1 MAQQK
6 LGIEITG
13 NAQGL
18 TNAISTAEG
27 KLKAFGS
34 KLQSVGGSLTR
45 SLTLPLVA
53 IGGAATS
60 MALNFDQS
68 MTQIKSLVG
77 IAGDEVDAMGETAKQ
92 MALDTGKSATE
103 AGDALFFITSAGL
116 RGDEAMQTLEASL
129 KAAAVGLGETKTIA
143 DLATSA
149 MNAYGSDTLSASAAT
164 DILATS
170 VREGK
175 LEASQL
181 AGSMGGVI
189 PIASNLG
196 VEFHE
201 VAGAMAAMSRTGTN
215 ASEGATQLNAI
226 LSSIAKPTEQSIDAF
241 KRMGLTADDLQKSLS
256 EDGLMTTLVLLK
268 NRIDA
273 NGMSFTD
280 IVPNIR
286 AWKGVLDLTGAG
298 METNIGIM
306 KSLEN
311 HLGATDR
318 MFKITAESASFK
330 FNKSLN
336 EMKGSLH
343 EVGLVLLNML
353 VPVVTKLGNFL
364 REASDSFKNLDDG
377 TKRFIITI
385 GGVVAVVGPALI
397 VIGKISNTLGFL
409 SKSLPLLTTNWKLF
423 SAALM
428 ANPIIAVATAV
439 LALGTAIYAY
449 TQSQKDALAE
459 VNTMDEVE
467 TALAEKRKKF
477 LEESAKLADGYGGKT
492 RENVR
497 LLQDEIRALED
508 KKRALEAIATSSA
521 QGGDTPME
529 QTATSANT
537 TRRAVESVTSS
548 LIALGAV
555 QLTNP
560 LGGTADAIVADL
572 EKINTATKVTLSDS
586 MIRAQVFTQGVSDI
600 ITGGLND
607 LAVGIG
613 EALGNALANGGSLA
627 GALAETMLSTIGKM
641 AVELGKLAIGIGI
654 GLQSIQAAL
663 KTLNPVVAIA
673 AGVALVALGS
683 FLKSRA
689 AGIAGG
695 GGAGS
700 MPGGGAPTI
709 GGIPAFANG
718 GIVSGP
724 TLGLMGEYPGA
735 RSNPEVIAPLNK
747 LQSLI
752 GGNRA
757 QNVNVGGE
765 FVMRGS
771 DLVVVLD
778 RANKNRNRL
787 I

>member
-34 KLQSVGGSLTR
+34 KLQSVGGNLTR

-53 IGGAATS
+53 IGGAATK
-60 MALNFDQS
+60 MALDFDQS

-103 AGDALFFITSAGL
+103 AADALFFITSAGL

-164 DILATS
+164 DILATA

-175 LEASQL
+175 LEASEL
-181 AGSMGGVI
+181 AGSMGSVI

-226 LSSIAKPTEQSIDAF
+226 LSSIAKPTEQSIAAF
-241 KRMGLTADDLQKSLS
+241 ERMGLTTDDLQKSLA
-256 EDGLMTTLVLLK
+256 EDGLMNTLVLLK
-268 NRIDA
+268 NGLDST
-273 NGMSFTD
+273 GMSFTD

-306 KSLEN
+306 QSLED

-318 MFKITAESASFK
+318 MFKINAESASFK

-336 EMKGSLH
+336 EMKGSLL
-343 EVGLVLLNML
+343 EVGSVLLEML
-353 VPVVTKLGNFL
+353 VPAVTKLGNFL
-364 REASDSFKNLDDG
+364 RGASDAFKELDQG
-377 TKRFIITI
+377 TKEMIITI
-385 GGVVAVVGPALI
+385 GGIVAAVGPMLLF
-397 VIGKISNTLGFL
+397 IGKIVSVFGQLA
-409 SKSLPLLTTNWKLF
+409 PLLPVIATGFRLLT
-423 SAALM
+423 AAMM
-428 ANPIIAVATAV
+428 ANPIIAVATAIV
-439 LALGTAIYAY
+439 ALGTAIYAY
-449 TQSQKDALAE
+449 TQSQKDALAD
-459 VNTMDEVE
+459 VNTIEEVE
-467 TALAEKRKKF
+467 AEIAKKRKKYF
-477 LEESAKLADGYGGKT
+477 EENKKLAEGYGGQT
-492 RENVR
+492 RKNIQV
-497 LLQDEIRALED
+497 LGDELKALED
-508 KKRALEAIATSSA
+508 KRDALIAMAQTTAPTTAPTTGGVVLPTEETKESS
-521 QGGDTPME
+521 E
-529 QTATSANT
+529 QTRA
-537 TRRAVESVTSS
+537 AVEMV
-548 LIALGAV
+548 
-555 QLTNP
+555 
-560 LGGTADAIVADL
+560 
-572 EKINTATKVTLSDS
+572 
-586 MIRAQVFTQGVSDI
+586 
-600 ITGGLND
+600 
-607 LAVGIG
+607 
-613 EALGNALANGGSLA
+613 GGSLQAFNTIQVKNPFDGVSTAMVSSADVMSTAVGGVDEKMQRLQETAYLVGGEVANAMNNLAA
-627 GALAETMLSTIGKM
+627 GAIGALGLAKNGLEGFIGGLLQV
-641 AVELGKLAIGIGI
+641 AAQAISAFLG
-654 GLQSIQAAL
+654 Q
-663 KTLNPVVAIA
+663 AIA
-673 AGVALVALGS
+673 AA
-683 FLKSRA
+683 
-689 AGIAGG
+689 IAGANIAASFT
-695 GGAGS
+695 GA
-700 MPGGGAPTI
+700 AAIFTQ
-709 GGIPAFANG
+709 PAFMAQMVGGVLAAFAAIPKFADG

-724 TLGLMGEYPGA
+724 TMGLMGEYPGA
-735 RSNPEVIAPLNK
+735 KSNPEVIAPLNK
-747 LQSLI
+747 LQSMI
-752 GGNRA
+752 GNKGPS
-757 QNVNVGGE
+757 NVNVGGE

>member
-103 AGDALFFITSAGL
+103 AADALFFITSAGL

-164 DILATS
+164 DILATA

-175 LEASQL
+175 LEASEL

-226 LSSIAKPTEQSIDAF
+226 LSSIAKPTEQSITAF
-241 KRMGLTADDLQKSLS
+241 ERMGLTTDDLQKSLA
-256 EDGLMTTLVLLK
+256 EDGLMNTLVLLK
-268 NRIDA
+268 NRLDST
-273 NGMSFTD
+273 GLSFTD

-318 MFKITAESASFK
+318 MFKINAESASFK

-336 EMKGSLH
+336 EMKGSLL
-343 EVGLVLLNML
+343 EVGSVLLEML
-353 VPVVTKLGNFL
+353 VPVVTKLANFL

-385 GGVVAVVGPALI
+385 GGVAAVVGPALI
-397 VIGKISNTLGFL
+397 VIGKISTTLGFL

-497 LLQDEIRALED
+497 VLQDEIRALED
-508 KKRALEAIATSSA
+508 KKRALEAIAQTTTPTTA
-521 QGGDTPME
+521 PTGGGGAPSTDAT
-529 QTATSANT
+529 TSANT
-537 TRRAVESVTSS
+537 SNRAIQSVASS
-548 LIALGAV
+548 LTQLGAV
-555 QLTNP
+555 QIGNPLEGLTN
-560 LGGTADAIVADL
+560 AVVANS
-572 EKINTATKVTLSDS
+572 ETINTSLKSNVDQLAYLQETAFLV
-586 MIRAQVFTQGVSDI
+586 
-600 ITGGLND
+600 GGEV
-607 LAVGIG
+607 A
-613 EALGNALANGGSLA
+613 NAMNNLANSAIDSLGLAANGMEGFLA
-627 GALAETMLSTIGKM
+627 GILKVVAQIISAMLG
-641 AVELGKLAIGIGI
+641 
-654 GLQSIQAAL
+654 Q
-663 KTLNPVVAIA
+663 AIA
-673 AGVALVALGS
+673 AA
-683 FLKSRA
+683 
-689 AGIAGG
+689 IAGANSAAAATGPAAIFTQPTFMASMVG
-695 GGAGS
+695 GVLA
-700 MPGGGAPTI
+700 
-709 GGIPAFANG
+709 AFAAIPKFADG

-724 TLGLMGEYPGA
+724 TMGLMGEYPGA
-735 RSNPEVIAPLNK
+735 KSNPEVIAPLNK
-747 LQSLI
+747 LQSMI
-752 GGNRA
+752 GDKGPS
-757 QNVNVGGE
+757 NVNVGGE

>member
-60 MALNFDQS
+60 MAFNFDQS

-103 AGDALFFITSAGL
+103 AADALFFITSAGL

-164 DILATS
+164 DILATA

-175 LEASQL
+175 LEASEL

-226 LSSIAKPTEQSIDAF
+226 LSSIAKPTEQSITAF
-241 KRMGLTADDLQKSLS
+241 ERMGLTTDDLQKSLA
-256 EDGLMTTLVLLK
+256 EDGLMNTLVLLK
-268 NRIDA
+268 NRLDST
-273 NGMSFTD
+273 GLSFTD

-318 MFKITAESASFK
+318 MFKINAESASFK

-336 EMKGSLH
+336 EMKGSLL
-343 EVGLVLLNML
+343 EVGSVLLEML

-364 REASDSFKNLDDG
+364 RGASDAFRELDQG
-377 TKRFIITI
+377 TKEMIITI
-385 GGVVAVVGPALI
+385 GGIVAAVGPMLLF
-397 VIGKISNTLGFL
+397 IGKIVSVFGQLA
-409 SKSLPLLTTNWKLF
+409 PLLPVIATGFRLLT
-423 SAALM
+423 AAMM
-428 ANPIIAVATAV
+428 ANPIIAVATAIV
-439 LALGTAIYAY
+439 ALGTAIYAY

-497 LLQDEIRALED
+497 VLQDEIRALED
-508 KKRALEAIATSSA
+508 KKRALEAIAQTTTPTTA
-521 QGGDTPME
+521 PTGGGGAPSTDAT
-529 QTATSANT
+529 TSANT
-537 TRRAVESVTSS
+537 SNRAIQSVASS
-548 LIALGAV
+548 LTQLGAV
-555 QLTNP
+555 QIGNPLEGLTN
-560 LGGTADAIVADL
+560 AVVANS
-572 EKINTATKVTLSDS
+572 ETINTSLKSNVDQLAYLQETAFLV
-586 MIRAQVFTQGVSDI
+586 
-600 ITGGLND
+600 GGEV
-607 LAVGIG
+607 A
-613 EALGNALANGGSLA
+613 NAMNNLANSAIDSLGLAANGMEGFLA
-627 GALAETMLSTIGKM
+627 GILKVVAQIISAMLG
-641 AVELGKLAIGIGI
+641 
-654 GLQSIQAAL
+654 Q
-663 KTLNPVVAIA
+663 AIA
-673 AGVALVALGS
+673 AA
-683 FLKSRA
+683 
-689 AGIAGG
+689 IAGANSAAAATGPAAIFTQPTFMASMVG
-695 GGAGS
+695 GVLA
-700 MPGGGAPTI
+700 
-709 GGIPAFANG
+709 AFAAIPKFADG

-724 TLGLMGEYPGA
+724 TMGLMGEYPGA
-735 RSNPEVIAPLNK
+735 KSNPEVIAPLNK
-747 LQSLI
+747 LQSMI
-752 GGNRA
+752 GDKGPS
-757 QNVNVGGE
+757 NVNVGGE

>member
-103 AGDALFFITSAGL
+103 AADALFFITSAGL

-164 DILATS
+164 DILATA

-175 LEASQL
+175 LEASEL

-201 VAGAMAAMSRTGTN
+201 VAGALAAMSRTGTN

-226 LSSIAKPTEQSIDAF
+226 LSSIAKPTEQSITAF
-241 KRMGLTADDLQKSLS
+241 ERMGLTTDDLQKSLA
-256 EDGLMTTLVLLK
+256 EDGLMNTLVLLK
-268 NRIDA
+268 NRLDST
-273 NGMSFTD
+273 GLSFTD

-318 MFKITAESASFK
+318 MFKINAESASFK

-336 EMKGSLH
+336 EMKGSLL
-343 EVGLVLLNML
+343 EVGSVLLEML
-353 VPVVTKLGNFL
+353 VPVVTKLANFL

-385 GGVVAVVGPALI
+385 GGVAAVVGPALI
-397 VIGKISNTLGFL
+397 VYWKNQQVYFRVSFAICYQLIA
-409 SKSLPLLTTNWKLF
+409 TTNWKLF
-423 SAALM
+423 SAPQLWR
-428 ANPIIAVATAV
+428 IQLLQLQRRCV
-439 LALGTAIYAY
+439 ALGTAIYAY
-449 TQSQKDALAE
+449 TQSQKNALAD
-459 VNTMDEVE
+459 VNTIEEVE
-467 TALAEKRKKF
+467 AEIAKKRKKYF
-477 LEESAKLADGYGGKT
+477 EENKKLAEGYGGQTKKNI
-492 RENVR
+492 EV
-497 LLQDEIRALED
+497 LGDELKALED
-508 KKRALEAIATSSA
+508 KRDALIALA
-521 QGGDTPME
+521 QTTTPTTAPTGGGGAPSTDPT
-529 QTATSANT
+529 TSANT
-537 TRRAVESVTSS
+537 SNEAIQSVASS
-548 LIALGAV
+548 LTELGAV
-555 QLTNP
+555 QIGNPLEGLTN
-560 LGGTADAIVADL
+560 AVVANS
-572 EKINTATKVTLSDS
+572 ETINTSLKHNAEEFERLKETAFLVGGEVANAMYNLAAGA
-586 MIRAQVFTQGVSDI
+586 IGALGLAENGLEGFI
-600 ITGGLND
+600 GGL
-607 LAVGIG
+607 LQVAAQAIS
-613 EALGNALANGGSLA
+613 AFLG
-627 GALAETMLSTIGKM
+627 
-641 AVELGKLAIGIGI
+641 
-654 GLQSIQAAL
+654 Q
-663 KTLNPVVAIA
+663 AIA
-673 AGVALVALGS
+673 AA
-683 FLKSRA
+683 
-689 AGIAGG
+689 IAGANIAASFT
-695 GGAGS
+695 GA
-700 MPGGGAPTI
+700 AAIFTQ
-709 GGIPAFANG
+709 PAFMASMVGGVLAAFAAIPKFADG

-724 TLGLMGEYPGA
+724 TMGLMGEYPA
-735 RSNPEVIAPLNK
+735 
-747 LQSLI
+747 QSQIL
-752 GGNRA
+752 R
-757 QNVNVGGE
+757 
-765 FVMRGS
+765 
-771 DLVVVLD
+771 
-778 RANKNRNRL
+778 
-787 I
+787 

>member
-27 KLKAFGS
+27 KLKSFGS

-53 IGGAATS
+53 IGGAATK
-60 MALNFDQS
+60 MAFDFDKS

-103 AGDALFFITSAGL
+103 AADALFFITSAGL

-164 DILATS
+164 DILATA

-175 LEASQL
+175 LEASEL

-226 LSSIAKPTEQSIDAF
+226 LSSIAKPTEQSITAF
-241 KRMGLTADDLQKSLS
+241 ERMGLTTDDLQKSLA
-256 EDGLMTTLVLLK
+256 EDGLMNTLVLLK
-268 NRIDA
+268 NRLDST
-273 NGMSFTD
+273 GLSFTD

-318 MFKITAESASFK
+318 MFKINAESASFK

-336 EMKGSLH
+336 EMKGSLL
-343 EVGLVLLNML
+343 EVGSVLLEML
-353 VPVVTKLGNFL
+353 VPVVTKLANFL

-385 GGVVAVVGPALI
+385 GGIVAAVGPMLLF
-397 VIGKISNTLGFL
+397 IGKIVSVFGQLA
-409 SKSLPLLTTNWKLF
+409 PLLPVIATGFRLLT
-423 SAALM
+423 AAMM
-428 ANPIIAVATAV
+428 ANPIIAVATAIV
-439 LALGTAIYAY
+439 ALGTAIYAY

-497 LLQDEIRALED
+497 VLQDEIRALED
-508 KKRALEAIATSSA
+508 KKRALEAIAQTTTPTTA
-521 QGGDTPME
+521 PTGGGGAPSTDAT
-529 QTATSANT
+529 TSANT
-537 TRRAVESVTSS
+537 SNRAIQSVASS
-548 LIALGAV
+548 LTQLGAV
-555 QLTNP
+555 QIGNPLEGLTN
-560 LGGTADAIVADL
+560 AVVANS
-572 EKINTATKVTLSDS
+572 ETINTSLKSNVDQLAYLQETAFLV
-586 MIRAQVFTQGVSDI
+586 
-600 ITGGLND
+600 GGEV
-607 LAVGIG
+607 A
-613 EALGNALANGGSLA
+613 NAMNNLANSAIDSLGLAANGMEGFLA
-627 GALAETMLSTIGKM
+627 GILKVVAQIISAMLG
-641 AVELGKLAIGIGI
+641 
-654 GLQSIQAAL
+654 Q
-663 KTLNPVVAIA
+663 AIA
-673 AGVALVALGS
+673 AA
-683 FLKSRA
+683 
-689 AGIAGG
+689 IAGANSAAAATGPAAIFTQPTFMASMVG
-695 GGAGS
+695 GVLA
-700 MPGGGAPTI
+700 
-709 GGIPAFANG
+709 AFAAIPKFADG

-724 TLGLMGEYPGA
+724 TMGLMGEYPGA
-735 RSNPEVIAPLNK
+735 KSNPEVIAPLNK
-747 LQSLI
+747 LQSMI
-752 GGNRA
+752 GDKGPS
-757 QNVNVGGE
+757 NVNVGGE

>member
-103 AGDALFFITSAGL
+103 AADALFFITSAGL

-164 DILATS
+164 DILATA

-175 LEASQL
+175 LEASEL

-226 LSSIAKPTEQSIDAF
+226 LSSIAKPTEQSITAF
-241 KRMGLTADDLQKSLS
+241 ERMGLTTDDLQKSLA
-256 EDGLMTTLVLLK
+256 EDGLMNTLVLLK
-268 NRIDA
+268 NRLDST
-273 NGMSFTD
+273 GLSFTD

-318 MFKITAESASFK
+318 MFKINAESASFK

-336 EMKGSLH
+336 EMKGSLL
-343 EVGLVLLNML
+343 EVGSVLLEML
-353 VPVVTKLGNFL
+353 VPVVTKLANFL

-385 GGVVAVVGPALI
+385 GGVAAVVGPALI

-449 TQSQKDALAE
+449 TQSQKNALAD
-459 VNTMDEVE
+459 VNTIEEVE
-467 TALAEKRKKF
+467 AEIAKKRKKYF
-477 LEESAKLADGYGGKT
+477 EENKKLAEGYGGQTKKNI
-492 RENVR
+492 EV
-497 LLQDEIRALED
+497 LGDELKALED
-508 KKRALEAIATSSA
+508 KRDALIALA
-521 QGGDTPME
+521 QTTTPTTAPTGGGGAPSTDPT
-529 QTATSANT
+529 TSANT
-537 TRRAVESVTSS
+537 SNEAIQSVASS
-548 LIALGAV
+548 LTELGAV
-555 QLTNP
+555 QIGNPLEGLTN
-560 LGGTADAIVADL
+560 AVVANS
-572 EKINTATKVTLSDS
+572 ETINTSLKHNAEEFERLKETAFLVGGEVANAMNNLAAGAIGALGLAKNGLEGF
-586 MIRAQVFTQGVSDI
+586 I
-600 ITGGLND
+600 GGL
-607 LAVGIG
+607 LQVAAQAIS
-613 EALGNALANGGSLA
+613 AFLG
-627 GALAETMLSTIGKM
+627 
-641 AVELGKLAIGIGI
+641 
-654 GLQSIQAAL
+654 Q
-663 KTLNPVVAIA
+663 AIA
-673 AGVALVALGS
+673 AA
-683 FLKSRA
+683 
-689 AGIAGG
+689 IAGANIAASFT
-695 GGAGS
+695 GA
-700 MPGGGAPTI
+700 AAIFTQ
-709 GGIPAFANG
+709 PAFMASMVGGVLAAFAAIPKFADG

-724 TLGLMGEYPGA
+724 TMGLMGEYPGA
-735 RSNPEVIAPLNK
+735 KSNPEVIAPLNK
-747 LQSLI
+747 LQSII
-752 GGNRA
+752 GDKGPS
-757 QNVNVGGE
+757 NVNVGGE

>member
-13 NAQGL
+13 NAEGL

-27 KLKAFGS
+27 KLKSFGS

-53 IGGAATS
+53 IGGAATK
-60 MALNFDQS
+60 MAFDFDKS

-103 AGDALFFITSAGL
+103 AADALFFITSAGL

-164 DILATS
+164 DILATA

-175 LEASQL
+175 LEASEL

-226 LSSIAKPTEQSIDAF
+226 LSSIAKPTEQSITAF
-241 KRMGLTADDLQKSLS
+241 ERMGLTTDDLQKSLA
-256 EDGLMTTLVLLK
+256 EDVLMNTLVLLK
-268 NRIDA
+268 NRLDST
-273 NGMSFTD
+273 GLSFTD

-318 MFKITAESASFK
+318 MFKINAESASFK

-336 EMKGSLH
+336 EMKGSLL
-343 EVGLVLLNML
+343 EVGSVLLEML
-353 VPVVTKLGNFL
+353 VPVVTELGNFL
-364 REASDSFKNLDDG
+364 RGASDAFKELDQG
-377 TKRFIITI
+377 TKEMIITI
-385 GGVVAVVGPALI
+385 GGIVAAVGPMLLF
-397 VIGKISNTLGFL
+397 IGKIVSVFGQLA
-409 SKSLPLLTTNWKLF
+409 PLLPVIATGFRLLT
-423 SAALM
+423 AAMM
-428 ANPIIAVATAV
+428 ANPIIAVATAIV
-439 LALGTAIYAY
+439 ALGTAIYAY
-449 TQSQKDALAE
+449 TQSQKDALAD
-459 VNTMDEVE
+459 VNTIEEVE
-467 TALAEKRKKF
+467 AEIAKKRKKYF
-477 LEESAKLADGYGGKT
+477 EENKKLAEGYGGQTKKNI
-492 RENVR
+492 EV
-497 LLQDEIRALED
+497 LGDELKALED
-508 KKRALEAIATSSA
+508 KRDALIALA
-521 QGGDTPME
+521 QTTTPTTAPTGGGGAPSTDPT
-529 QTATSANT
+529 TSANT
-537 TRRAVESVTSS
+537 SNEAIQSVASS
-548 LIALGAV
+548 LTELGAV
-555 QLTNP
+555 QIGNPLEGLTN
-560 LGGTADAIVADL
+560 AVVANS
-572 EKINTATKVTLSDS
+572 ETINTSLKHNAEEFERLKETAFLVGGEVANAMYNLAAGAIGALGLAKNGLEGF
-586 MIRAQVFTQGVSDI
+586 I
-600 ITGGLND
+600 GGL
-607 LAVGIG
+607 LQVAAQAIS
-613 EALGNALANGGSLA
+613 AFLG
-627 GALAETMLSTIGKM
+627 
-641 AVELGKLAIGIGI
+641 
-654 GLQSIQAAL
+654 Q
-663 KTLNPVVAIA
+663 AIA
-673 AGVALVALGS
+673 AA
-683 FLKSRA
+683 
-689 AGIAGG
+689 IAGANIAASFT
-695 GGAGS
+695 GA
-700 MPGGGAPTI
+700 AAIFTQ
-709 GGIPAFANG
+709 PAFMASMVGGVLAAFAAIPKFADG

-724 TLGLMGEYPGA
+724 TMGLMGEYPGA
-735 RSNPEVIAPLNK
+735 KSNPEVIAPLNK
-747 LQSLI
+747 LQSII
-752 GGNRA
+752 GDKGPS
-757 QNVNVGGE
+757 NVNVGGE

>member
-27 KLKAFGS
+27 KLKSFGS

-103 AGDALFFITSAGL
+103 AADALFFITSAGL

-164 DILATS
+164 DILATA

-175 LEASQL
+175 LEASEL

-226 LSSIAKPTEQSIDAF
+226 LSSIAKPTEQSITAF
-241 KRMGLTADDLQKSLS
+241 ERMGLTTDDLQKSLA
-256 EDGLMTTLVLLK
+256 EDGLMNTLVLLK
-268 NRIDA
+268 NRLDST
-273 NGMSFTD
+273 GLSFTD

-318 MFKITAESASFK
+318 MFKINAESASFK

-336 EMKGSLH
+336 EMKGSLL
-343 EVGLVLLNML
+343 EVGSVLLEML
-353 VPVVTKLGNFL
+353 VPVVTKLANFL

-385 GGVVAVVGPALI
+385 GGIVAAVGPMLLF
-397 VIGKISNTLGFL
+397 IGKIVSVFGQLA
-409 SKSLPLLTTNWKLF
+409 PLLPVIATGFRLLT
-423 SAALM
+423 AAMM
-428 ANPIIAVATAV
+428 ANPIIAVATAIV
-439 LALGTAIYAY
+439 ALGTAIYAY

-497 LLQDEIRALED
+497 VLQDEIRALED
-508 KKRALEAIATSSA
+508 KKRALEAIAQTTTPTTA
-521 QGGDTPME
+521 PTGGGGAPSTDAT
-529 QTATSANT
+529 TSANT
-537 TRRAVESVTSS
+537 SNRAIQSVASS
-548 LIALGAV
+548 LTQLGAV
-555 QLTNP
+555 QIGNPLEGLTN
-560 LGGTADAIVADL
+560 AVVANS
-572 EKINTATKVTLSDS
+572 ETINTSLKSNVDQLAYLQETAFLV
-586 MIRAQVFTQGVSDI
+586 
-600 ITGGLND
+600 GGEV
-607 LAVGIG
+607 A
-613 EALGNALANGGSLA
+613 NAMNNLANSAIDSLGLAANGMEGFLA
-627 GALAETMLSTIGKM
+627 GILKVVAQIISAMLG
-641 AVELGKLAIGIGI
+641 
-654 GLQSIQAAL
+654 Q
-663 KTLNPVVAIA
+663 AIA
-673 AGVALVALGS
+673 AA
-683 FLKSRA
+683 
-689 AGIAGG
+689 IAGANSAAAATGPAAIFTQPTFMASMVG
-695 GGAGS
+695 GVLA
-700 MPGGGAPTI
+700 
-709 GGIPAFANG
+709 AFAAIPKFADG

-724 TLGLMGEYPGA
+724 TMGLMGEYPGA
-735 RSNPEVIAPLNK
+735 KSNPEVIAPLNK
-747 LQSLI
+747 LQSMI
-752 GGNRA
+752 GDKGPS
-757 QNVNVGGE
+757 NVNVGGE

>member
-27 KLKAFGS
+27 KLKSFGS
-34 KLQSVGGSLTR
+34 KLQRVGGNLTR

-53 IGGAATS
+53 IGGAATK
-60 MALNFDQS
+60 MAFDFDKS
-68 MTQIKSLVG
+68 MTMIKSLVG
-77 IAGDEVDAMGETAKQ
+77 VAGDEVDAMGETAKQ

-103 AGDALFFITSAGL
+103 AADALFFITSAGL

-164 DILATS
+164 DILATA

-175 LEASQL
+175 LEASEL

-226 LSSIAKPTEQSIDAF
+226 LSSIAKPTEQSITAF
-241 KRMGLTADDLQKSLS
+241 ERMGLTTDDLQKSLA
-256 EDGLMTTLVLLK
+256 EDGLMNTLVLLK
-268 NRIDA
+268 NRLDST
-273 NGMSFTD
+273 GLSFTD

-318 MFKITAESASFK
+318 MFKINAKTASFK

-336 EMKGSLH
+336 EMKGSLL
-343 EVGLVLLNML
+343 EVGLVLLEML
-353 VPVVTKLGNFL
+353 VPVVTKLANFL

-385 GGVVAVVGPALI
+385 GGVVAAVGPMLLF
-397 VIGKISNTLGFL
+397 IGKIVSVFGQLA
-409 SKSLPLLTTNWKLF
+409 PLLPVIATGFRLLT
-423 SAALM
+423 AAMM
-428 ANPIIAVATAV
+428 ANPIIAVATAIV
-439 LALGTAIYAY
+439 ALGTAIYAY

-497 LLQDEIRALED
+497 VLQDEIRALED
-508 KKRALEAIATSSA
+508 KKRALEAIAQTTTPTTA
-521 QGGDTPME
+521 PTGGGGAPSTDAT
-529 QTATSANT
+529 TSANT
-537 TRRAVESVTSS
+537 SNRAIQSVASS
-548 LIALGAV
+548 LTQLGAV
-555 QLTNP
+555 QIGNPLEGLTN
-560 LGGTADAIVADL
+560 AVVANS
-572 EKINTATKVTLSDS
+572 ETINTSLKSNVDQLAYLQETAFLVGGEVANAMYNLAAGA
-586 MIRAQVFTQGVSDI
+586 IGALGLAENGLEGFI
-600 ITGGLND
+600 GGL
-607 LAVGIG
+607 LQVAAQAIS
-613 EALGNALANGGSLA
+613 AFLG
-627 GALAETMLSTIGKM
+627 
-641 AVELGKLAIGIGI
+641 
-654 GLQSIQAAL
+654 Q
-663 KTLNPVVAIA
+663 AIA
-673 AGVALVALGS
+673 AA
-683 FLKSRA
+683 
-689 AGIAGG
+689 IAGANIAASFT
-695 GGAGS
+695 GA
-700 MPGGGAPTI
+700 AAIFTQ
-709 GGIPAFANG
+709 PAFMASMVGGVLAAFAAIPKFADG

-724 TLGLMGEYPGA
+724 TMGLMGEYPGA
-735 RSNPEVIAPLNK
+735 KSNPEVIAPLNK
-747 LQSLI
+747 LQSMI
-752 GGNRA
+752 GDKGPS
-757 QNVNVGGE
+757 NVNVGGE

>member
-53 IGGAATS
+53 IGGAATK
-60 MALNFDQS
+60 MAFDFDKS
-68 MTQIKSLVG
+68 MTMIKSLVG

-103 AGDALFFITSAGL
+103 AADALFFITSAGL

-164 DILATS
+164 DILATA

-175 LEASQL
+175 LEASEL

-226 LSSIAKPTEQSIDAF
+226 LSSIAKPTEQSITAF
-241 KRMGLTADDLQKSLS
+241 ERMGLTTDDLQKSLA
-256 EDGLMTTLVLLK
+256 EDGLMNTLVLLK
-268 NRIDA
+268 NRLDST
-273 NGMSFTD
+273 GLSFTD

-318 MFKITAESASFK
+318 MFKINAKTASFK

-336 EMKGSLH
+336 EMKGSLL
-343 EVGLVLLNML
+343 EVGLVLLEML
-353 VPVVTKLGNFL
+353 VPVVTKLANFL

-385 GGVVAVVGPALI
+385 GGVAAVVGPALI
-397 VIGKISNTLGFL
+397 VIGKISTTLGFL

-497 LLQDEIRALED
+497 VLQDEIRALED
-508 KKRALEAIATSSA
+508 KKRALEAIAQTTTPTTA
-521 QGGDTPME
+521 PTGGGGAPSTDAT
-529 QTATSANT
+529 TSANT
-537 TRRAVESVTSS
+537 SNRAIQSVASS
-548 LIALGAV
+548 LTQLGAV
-555 QLTNP
+555 QIGNPLEGLTN
-560 LGGTADAIVADL
+560 AVVANS
-572 EKINTATKVTLSDS
+572 ETINTSLKSNVDQLAYLQETAFLVGGEVANAMNNLAAGAIGALGLAKNGLEGF
-586 MIRAQVFTQGVSDI
+586 I
-600 ITGGLND
+600 GGL
-607 LAVGIG
+607 LQVAAQAIS
-613 EALGNALANGGSLA
+613 AFLG
-627 GALAETMLSTIGKM
+627 
-641 AVELGKLAIGIGI
+641 
-654 GLQSIQAAL
+654 Q
-663 KTLNPVVAIA
+663 AIA
-673 AGVALVALGS
+673 AA
-683 FLKSRA
+683 
-689 AGIAGG
+689 IAGANIAASFT
-695 GGAGS
+695 GA
-700 MPGGGAPTI
+700 AAIFTQ
-709 GGIPAFANG
+709 PAFMASMVGGVLAAFAAIPKFADG

-724 TLGLMGEYPGA
+724 TMGLMGEYPGA
-735 RSNPEVIAPLNK
+735 KSNPEVIAPLNK
-747 LQSLI
+747 LQSII
-752 GGNRA
+752 GDKGPS
-757 QNVNVGGE
+757 NVNVGGE

>member
-27 KLKAFGS
+27 KLKSFGS

-53 IGGAATS
+53 IGGAATK
-60 MALNFDQS
+60 MAFDFDKS

-103 AGDALFFITSAGL
+103 AADALFFITSAGL

-164 DILATS
+164 DILATA

-175 LEASQL
+175 LEASEL

-226 LSSIAKPTEQSIDAF
+226 LSSIAKPTEQSITAF
-241 KRMGLTADDLQKSLS
+241 ERMGLTTDDLQKSLA
-256 EDGLMTTLVLLK
+256 EDGLMNTLVLLK
-268 NRIDA
+268 NRLDST
-273 NGMSFTD
+273 GLSFTD

-318 MFKITAESASFK
+318 MFKINAESASFK

-336 EMKGSLH
+336 EMKGSLL
-343 EVGLVLLNML
+343 EVGSVLLEML
-353 VPVVTKLGNFL
+353 VPVVTKLANFL

-385 GGVVAVVGPALI
+385 GGIVAAVGPMLLF
-397 VIGKISNTLGFL
+397 IGKIVSVFGQLA
-409 SKSLPLLTTNWKLF
+409 PLLPVIATGFRLLT
-423 SAALM
+423 AAMM
-428 ANPIIAVATAV
+428 ANPIIAVATAIV
-439 LALGTAIYAY
+439 ALGTAIYAY
-449 TQSQKDALAE
+449 TQSQKDALAD
-459 VNTMDEVE
+459 VNTIEEVE
-467 TALAEKRKKF
+467 AEIAKKRKKYF
-477 LEESAKLADGYGGKT
+477 EENKKLAEGYGGQTKKNI
-492 RENVR
+492 EV
-497 LLQDEIRALED
+497 LGDELKALED
-508 KKRALEAIATSSA
+508 KRDALIALA
-521 QGGDTPME
+521 QTTTPTTAPTGGGGSPSTDAT
-529 QTATSANT
+529 TSANT
-537 TRRAVESVTSS
+537 SNRAIQSVASS
-548 LIALGAV
+548 LTQLGAV
-555 QLTNP
+555 QIGNPLEGLTN
-560 LGGTADAIVADL
+560 AVVANS
-572 EKINTATKVTLSDS
+572 ETINTSLKSNVDQLAYLQETAFLV
-586 MIRAQVFTQGVSDI
+586 
-600 ITGGLND
+600 GGEV
-607 LAVGIG
+607 A
-613 EALGNALANGGSLA
+613 NAMNNLANSAIDSLGLAANGMEGFLA
-627 GALAETMLSTIGKM
+627 GILKVVAQIISAMLG
-641 AVELGKLAIGIGI
+641 
-654 GLQSIQAAL
+654 Q
-663 KTLNPVVAIA
+663 AIA
-673 AGVALVALGS
+673 AA
-683 FLKSRA
+683 
-689 AGIAGG
+689 IAGANSAAAATGPAAIFTQPTFMASMVG
-695 GGAGS
+695 GVLA
-700 MPGGGAPTI
+700 
-709 GGIPAFANG
+709 AFAAIPKFADG

-724 TLGLMGEYPGA
+724 TMGLMGEYPGA
-735 RSNPEVIAPLNK
+735 KSNPEVIAPLNK
-747 LQSLI
+747 LQSMI
-752 GGNRA
+752 GDKGPS
-757 QNVNVGGE
+757 NVNVGGE

>member
-103 AGDALFFITSAGL
+103 AADALFFITSAGL

-164 DILATS
+164 DILATA

-175 LEASQL
+175 LEASEL

-226 LSSIAKPTEQSIDAF
+226 LSSIAKPTEQSITAF
-241 KRMGLTADDLQKSLS
+241 ERMGLTTDDLQKSLA
-256 EDGLMTTLVLLK
+256 EDGLMNTLVLLK
-268 NRIDA
+268 NRLDST
-273 NGMSFTD
+273 GLSFTD

-318 MFKITAESASFK
+318 MFKINAESASFK

-336 EMKGSLH
+336 EMKGSLL
-343 EVGLVLLNML
+343 EVGSVLLEMI
-353 VPVVTKLGNFL
+353 VPVVTKLANFL

-385 GGVVAVVGPALI
+385 GGVAAVVGPALI
-397 VIGKISNTLGFL
+397 VIGKISTTLGFL

-449 TQSQKDALAE
+449 TQSQKDALAD
-459 VNTMDEVE
+459 VNTIEEVE
-467 TALAEKRKKF
+467 AEIAKKRKKYF
-477 LEESAKLADGYGGKT
+477 EENKKLAEGYGGQTKKNI
-492 RENVR
+492 EV
-497 LLQDEIRALED
+497 LGDELKALED
-508 KKRALEAIATSSA
+508 KRDALIALA
-521 QGGDTPME
+521 QTTTPTTAPTGGGGAPSTDPT
-529 QTATSANT
+529 TSANT
-537 TRRAVESVTSS
+537 SNEAIQSVASS
-548 LIALGAV
+548 LTELGAV
-555 QLTNP
+555 QIGNPLEGLTN
-560 LGGTADAIVADL
+560 AVVANS
-572 EKINTATKVTLSDS
+572 ETINTSLKHNAEEFERLKETAFLVGGEVANAMYNLAAGA
-586 MIRAQVFTQGVSDI
+586 IGALGLAENGLEGFI
-600 ITGGLND
+600 GGL
-607 LAVGIG
+607 LQVAAQAIS
-613 EALGNALANGGSLA
+613 AFLG
-627 GALAETMLSTIGKM
+627 
-641 AVELGKLAIGIGI
+641 
-654 GLQSIQAAL
+654 Q
-663 KTLNPVVAIA
+663 AIA
-673 AGVALVALGS
+673 AAILGANIAAS
-683 FLKSRA
+683 FTGA
-689 AGIAGG
+689 AAIF
-695 GGAGS
+695 
-700 MPGGGAPTI
+700 TQ
-709 GGIPAFANG
+709 PAFMASMVGGVLAAFAAIPKFADG

-724 TLGLMGEYPGA
+724 TMGLMGEYPGA
-735 RSNPEVIAPLNK
+735 KSNPEVIAPLNK
-747 LQSLI
+747 LQSMI
-752 GGNRA
+752 GDKGPS
-757 QNVNVGGE
+757 NVNVGGE

>member
-6 LGIEITG
+6 LGVEITG

-27 KLKAFGS
+27 KLKSFGS

-53 IGGAATS
+53 IGGAATK
-60 MALNFDQS
+60 MAFDFDKS

-103 AGDALFFITSAGL
+103 AADALFFITSAGL

-164 DILATS
+164 DILATA

-175 LEASQL
+175 LEASEL

-226 LSSIAKPTEQSIDAF
+226 LTSIAKPTEQSITAF
-241 KRMGLTADDLQKSLS
+241 ERMGLTTDDLQKSLA
-256 EDGLMTTLVLLK
+256 EDGLMNTLVLLK
-268 NRIDA
+268 NRLDST
-273 NGMSFTD
+273 GLSFTD

-318 MFKITAESASFK
+318 MFKINAESASFK

-336 EMKGSLH
+336 EMKGSLL
-343 EVGLVLLNML
+343 EVGSVLLEML
-353 VPVVTKLGNFL
+353 VPVVTELGNFL
-364 REASDSFKNLDDG
+364 RGASDAFKELDQG
-377 TKRFIITI
+377 TKEMIITI
-385 GGVVAVVGPALI
+385 GGIVAAVGPMLLF
-397 VIGKISNTLGFL
+397 IGKIVSVFGQLA
-409 SKSLPLLTTNWKLF
+409 PLLPVIATGFRLLT
-423 SAALM
+423 AAMM
-428 ANPIIAVATAV
+428 ANPIIAVATAIV
-439 LALGTAIYAY
+439 ALGTAIYAY
-449 TQSQKDALAE
+449 TQSQKDALAD
-459 VNTMDEVE
+459 VNTIEEVE
-467 TALAEKRKKF
+467 AEIAKKRKKYF
-477 LEESAKLADGYGGKT
+477 EENKKLAEGYGGQTKKNI
-492 RENVR
+492 EV
-497 LLQDEIRALED
+497 LGDELKALED
-508 KKRALEAIATSSA
+508 KRDALIALA
-521 QGGDTPME
+521 QTTTPTTAPTGGGGAPSTDPT
-529 QTATSANT
+529 TSANT
-537 TRRAVESVTSS
+537 SNEAIQSVASS
-548 LIALGAV
+548 LTELGAV
-555 QLTNP
+555 QIGNPLEGLTN
-560 LGGTADAIVADL
+560 AVVANS
-572 EKINTATKVTLSDS
+572 ETINTSLKHNAEEFERLKETAFLVGGEVANAMYNLAAGAIGALGLAKNGLEGF
-586 MIRAQVFTQGVSDI
+586 I
-600 ITGGLND
+600 GGL
-607 LAVGIG
+607 LQVAAQAIS
-613 EALGNALANGGSLA
+613 AFLG
-627 GALAETMLSTIGKM
+627 
-641 AVELGKLAIGIGI
+641 
-654 GLQSIQAAL
+654 Q
-663 KTLNPVVAIA
+663 AIA
-673 AGVALVALGS
+673 AA
-683 FLKSRA
+683 
-689 AGIAGG
+689 IAGANIAASFT
-695 GGAGS
+695 GA
-700 MPGGGAPTI
+700 AAIFTQ
-709 GGIPAFANG
+709 PAFMASMVGGVLAAFAAIPKFADG

-724 TLGLMGEYPGA
+724 TMGLMGEYPGA
-735 RSNPEVIAPLNK
+735 KSNPEVIAPLNK
-747 LQSLI
+747 LQSMI
-752 GGNRA
+752 GDKGPS
-757 QNVNVGGE
+757 NVNVGGE

>member
-1 MAQQK
+1 M
-6 LGIEITG
+6 
-13 NAQGL
+13 
-18 TNAISTAEG
+18 
-27 KLKAFGS
+27 
-34 KLQSVGGSLTR
+34 
-45 SLTLPLVA
+45 
-53 IGGAATS
+53 
-60 MALNFDQS
+60 
-68 MTQIKSLVG
+68 IKSLVG

-103 AGDALFFITSAGL
+103 AADALFFITSAGL

-164 DILATS
+164 DILATA

-175 LEASQL
+175 LEASEL

-226 LSSIAKPTEQSIDAF
+226 LSSIAKPTEQSITAF
-241 KRMGLTADDLQKSLS
+241 ERMGLTTDDLQKSLA
-256 EDGLMTTLVLLK
+256 EDGLMNTLVLLK
-268 NRIDA
+268 NRLDST
-273 NGMSFTD
+273 GLSFTD

-318 MFKITAESASFK
+318 MFKINAESASFK

-336 EMKGSLH
+336 EMKGSLL
-343 EVGLVLLNML
+343 EVGSVLLEML
-353 VPVVTKLGNFL
+353 VPVVTKLANFL

-385 GGVVAVVGPALI
+385 GGVAAVVGPALI

-497 LLQDEIRALED
+497 VLQDEIRALED
-508 KKRALEAIATSSA
+508 KKRALEAIAQTTTPTTA
-521 QGGDTPME
+521 PTGGGGAPSTDAT
-529 QTATSANT
+529 TSANT
-537 TRRAVESVTSS
+537 SNRAIQSVASS
-548 LIALGAV
+548 LTQLGAV
-555 QLTNP
+555 QIGNPLEGLTN
-560 LGGTADAIVADL
+560 AVVANS
-572 EKINTATKVTLSDS
+572 ETINTSLKSNVDQLAYLQETAFLV
-586 MIRAQVFTQGVSDI
+586 
-600 ITGGLND
+600 GGEV
-607 LAVGIG
+607 A
-613 EALGNALANGGSLA
+613 NAMNNLANSAIDSLGLAANGMEGFLA
-627 GALAETMLSTIGKM
+627 GILKVVAQIISAMLG
-641 AVELGKLAIGIGI
+641 
-654 GLQSIQAAL
+654 Q
-663 KTLNPVVAIA
+663 AIA
-673 AGVALVALGS
+673 AA
-683 FLKSRA
+683 
-689 AGIAGG
+689 IAGANSAAAATGPAAIFTQPTFMASMVG
-695 GGAGS
+695 GVLA
-700 MPGGGAPTI
+700 
-709 GGIPAFANG
+709 AFAAIPKFADG

-724 TLGLMGEYPGA
+724 TMGLMGEYPGA
-735 RSNPEVIAPLNK
+735 KSNPEVIAPLNK
-747 LQSLI
+747 LQSMI
-752 GGNRA
+752 GDKGPS
-757 QNVNVGGE
+757 NVNVGGE

>member
-1 MAQQK
+1 
-6 LGIEITG
+6 
-13 NAQGL
+13 
-18 TNAISTAEG
+18 
-27 KLKAFGS
+27 
-34 KLQSVGGSLTR
+34 
-45 SLTLPLVA
+45 
-53 IGGAATS
+53 
-60 MALNFDQS
+60 
-68 MTQIKSLVG
+68 
-77 IAGDEVDAMGETAKQ
+77 
-92 MALDTGKSATE
+92 
-103 AGDALFFITSAGL
+103 
-116 RGDEAMQTLEASL
+116 
-129 KAAAVGLGETKTIA
+129 
-143 DLATSA
+143 
-149 MNAYGSDTLSASAAT
+149 
-164 DILATS
+164 
-170 VREGK
+170 
-175 LEASQL
+175 
-181 AGSMGGVI
+181 
-189 PIASNLG
+189 
-196 VEFHE
+196 
-201 VAGAMAAMSRTGTN
+201 
-215 ASEGATQLNAI
+215 
-226 LSSIAKPTEQSIDAF
+226 
-241 KRMGLTADDLQKSLS
+241 
-256 EDGLMTTLVLLK
+256 
-268 NRIDA
+268 
-273 NGMSFTD
+273 
-280 IVPNIR
+280 
-286 AWKGVLDLTGAG
+286 
-298 METNIGIM
+298 
-306 KSLEN
+306 
-311 HLGATDR
+311 
-318 MFKITAESASFK
+318 
-330 FNKSLN
+330 
-336 EMKGSLH
+336 
-343 EVGLVLLNML
+343 

-439 LALGTAIYAY
+439 LALGAAIYAY
-449 TQSQKDALAE
+449 TQSQKEALAE

-560 LGGTADAIVADL
+560 LGGTADAMVADL

-627 GALAETMLSTIGKM
+627 GALAETMLSTIGNM

>member
-27 KLKAFGS
+27 KLKSFGS

-53 IGGAATS
+53 IGGAATK
-60 MALNFDQS
+60 MAFDFDQS

-103 AGDALFFITSAGL
+103 AADALFFITSAGL

-164 DILATS
+164 DILATA

-175 LEASQL
+175 LEASEL

-226 LSSIAKPTEQSIDAF
+226 LSSIAKPTEQSITAF
-241 KRMGLTADDLQKSLS
+241 ERMGLTTDDLQKSLA
-256 EDGLMTTLVLLK
+256 EDGLMNTLVLLK
-268 NRIDA
+268 NRLDST
-273 NGMSFTD
+273 GLSFTD

-318 MFKITAESASFK
+318 MFKINAESASFK

-336 EMKGSLH
+336 EMKGSLL
-343 EVGLVLLNML
+343 EVGSVLLEML

-364 REASDSFKNLDDG
+364 RGASDAFRELDHG
-377 TKRFIITI
+377 TKEMIITI
-385 GGVVAVVGPALI
+385 GGIVAAVGPMLLF
-397 VIGKISNTLGFL
+397 IGKIVSVFGQLA
-409 SKSLPLLTTNWKLF
+409 PLLPVIATGFRLLT
-423 SAALM
+423 AAMM
-428 ANPIIAVATAV
+428 ANPIIAVATAIV
-439 LALGTAIYAY
+439 ALGTAIYAY
-449 TQSQKDALAE
+449 TQSQKDALAD
-459 VNTMDEVE
+459 VNTIEEVE
-467 TALAEKRKKF
+467 AEIAKKRKKYF
-477 LEESAKLADGYGGKT
+477 EENKKLAEGYGGQTKKNI
-492 RENVR
+492 EV
-497 LLQDEIRALED
+497 LGDELKALED
-508 KKRALEAIATSSA
+508 KRDALIALA
-521 QGGDTPME
+521 QTTTPTTAPTGGDEAPTTDP
-529 QTATSANT
+529 TTSANT
-537 TRRAVESVTSS
+537 SNEAIESVASS
-548 LIALGAV
+548 LTELGAV
-555 QLTNP
+555 QIGNPLEGLTN
-560 LGGTADAIVADL
+560 AVVANS
-572 EKINTATKVTLSDS
+572 ETINTSLKHNAEEFERLKETAFLVGGEVANAMYNLAAGAIGALGLAKNGLEGF
-586 MIRAQVFTQGVSDI
+586 I
-600 ITGGLND
+600 GGL
-607 LAVGIG
+607 LQVAAQAIS
-613 EALGNALANGGSLA
+613 AFLG
-627 GALAETMLSTIGKM
+627 
-641 AVELGKLAIGIGI
+641 
-654 GLQSIQAAL
+654 Q
-663 KTLNPVVAIA
+663 AIA
-673 AGVALVALGS
+673 AA
-683 FLKSRA
+683 
-689 AGIAGG
+689 IAGANIAASFT
-695 GGAGS
+695 GA
-700 MPGGGAPTI
+700 AAIFTQ
-709 GGIPAFANG
+709 PAFMASMVGGVLAAFAAIPKFADG

-724 TLGLMGEYPGA
+724 TMGLMGEYPGA
-735 RSNPEVIAPLNK
+735 KSNPEVIAPLNK
-747 LQSLI
+747 LQSII
-752 GGNRA
+752 GDKGPS
-757 QNVNVGGE
+757 NVNVGGE

>member
-27 KLKAFGS
+27 KLKSFGS
-34 KLQSVGGSLTR
+34 KLQSVGGNLTR

-53 IGGAATS
+53 IGGAATK
-60 MALNFDQS
+60 MAFDFDKS

-103 AGDALFFITSAGL
+103 AADALFFITSAGL

-164 DILATS
+164 DILATA

-175 LEASQL
+175 LEASEL

-226 LSSIAKPTEQSIDAF
+226 LSSIAKPTEQSITAF
-241 KRMGLTADDLQKSLS
+241 ERMGLTTDDLQKSLA
-256 EDGLMTTLVLLK
+256 EDGLMNTLVLLK
-268 NRIDA
+268 NRLDST
-273 NGMSFTD
+273 GLSFTD

-318 MFKITAESASFK
+318 MFKINAESASFK

-336 EMKGSLH
+336 EMKGSLL
-343 EVGLVLLNML
+343 EVGSVLLEML
-353 VPVVTKLGNFL
+353 VPVVTKLANFL

-385 GGVVAVVGPALI
+385 GGVAAVVGPALI

-497 LLQDEIRALED
+497 VLQDEIRALED
-508 KKRALEAIATSSA
+508 KKRALEAIAQTTTPTTA
-521 QGGDTPME
+521 PTGGGGAPSTDPT
-529 QTATSANT
+529 TSANT
-537 TRRAVESVTSS
+537 SNEAIQSVASS
-548 LIALGAV
+548 LTELGAV
-555 QLTNP
+555 QIGNPLEGLTN
-560 LGGTADAIVADL
+560 AVVANS
-572 EKINTATKVTLSDS
+572 ETINTSLKHNAEEFERLKETAFLVGGEVANAMYNLAAGA
-586 MIRAQVFTQGVSDI
+586 IGALGLAENGLEGFI
-600 ITGGLND
+600 GGL
-607 LAVGIG
+607 LQVAAQAIS
-613 EALGNALANGGSLA
+613 AFLG
-627 GALAETMLSTIGKM
+627 
-641 AVELGKLAIGIGI
+641 
-654 GLQSIQAAL
+654 Q
-663 KTLNPVVAIA
+663 AIA
-673 AGVALVALGS
+673 AAILGANIAAS
-683 FLKSRA
+683 FTGA
-689 AGIAGG
+689 AAIF
-695 GGAGS
+695 
-700 MPGGGAPTI
+700 TQ
-709 GGIPAFANG
+709 PAFMASMVGGVLAAFAAIPKFADG

-724 TLGLMGEYPGA
+724 TMGLMGEYPGA
-735 RSNPEVIAPLNK
+735 KSNPEVIAPLNK
-747 LQSLI
+747 LQSII
-752 GGNRA
+752 GDKGPS
-757 QNVNVGGE
+757 NVNVGGE